1 MVIGCFFF
9 EWKDISVAQ
18 GHKAQMYKCP
28 TAVEVAREDAMVGVL
43 HHRQPAPL
51 TAPITC
57 HSPTRHVIL
66 NFHISLAPNT
76 HTCLKTLLLPQRYWT
91 IIRLP

>member
-1 MVIGCFFF
+1 
-9 EWKDISVAQ
+9 
-18 GHKAQMYKCP
+18 
-28 TAVEVAREDAMVGVL
+28 MVGVL
-43 HHRQPAPL
+43 HHRQLAPL

-76 HTCLKTLLLPQRYWT
+76 HTCLKMLLFLSSCYWT
-91 IIRLP
+91 MIRLP